1 MWYLLVVIH
10 QYDGRDAE
18 QVEQVNTD
26 AEPRHIGDEHQ
37 PSVAVRLVGMVFPF
51 QDKPENHGSKGR

>member
-1 MWYLLVVIH
+1 MWHLLVVIY

-26 AEPRHIGDEHQ
+26 AEACHIGDEYQ

-51 QDKPENHGSKGR
+51 